1 MRTSHL
7 VIAGHSVAIDC
18 SEEALSSYLET
29 ELSPFCGGGG
39 IDMKLSLSLGW
50 ADSGLCPETA
60 SGQINVVLPN
70 GVEVC
75 LEQGSAAGTI
85 SLNAIAG
92 GRPGEASDGDRYLYD
107 FLINYVFSL
116 VIQQL
121 QADGLAHIFLIH
133 SCGMVHDGRGYLF
146 AGASGKGKST
156 IARQLAAGGKKLL
169 GDDMVLVSHDI
180 NGWHVH
186 GSPMGGEIPRRAL
199 VNDSLPLEAIYLID
213 QDSKTG
219 WRRTGAA
226 EATAAL
232 IGLVVPSY
240 PLAKVAPKQ
249 ISDYGRETAEV
260 LFEEAALLAGGVPC
274 FRLALSLDDQPW
286 DRLFDD
292 ISKRE
297 AEVK

>member
-1 MRTSHL
+1 MR
-7 VIAGHSVAIDC
+7 
-18 SEEALSSYLET
+18 
-29 ELSPFCGGGG
+29 
-39 IDMKLSLSLGW
+39 LSLTLGW
-50 ADSGLCPETA
+50 ADRGVCPEA
-60 SGQINVVLPN
+60 NGGQINVVLPN
-70 GVEVC
+70 GVELC
-75 LEQGSAAGTI
+75 LEQESTAGAI
-85 SLNAIAG
+85 QLNAIAG
-92 GRPGEASDGDRYLYD
+92 GRPGNGPDGDRYLFD

-133 SCGMVHDGRGYLF
+133 SCGMAQDGRGFLF

-156 IARQLAAGGKKLL
+156 IAGQLAAAGKKLL

-186 GSPMGGEIPRRAL
+186 GSPMGGDIPRRAL
-199 VNDSLPLEAIYLID
+199 VNDSLPLEAICLID
-213 QDSKTG
+213 QDSKTS
-219 WRRTGAA
+219 WRRVGAA

-249 ISDYGRETAEV
+249 ISDYSRETTEV
-260 LFEEAALLAGGVPC
+260 LFDEAVLLAGGVPC
-274 FRLALSLDDQPW
+274 YRLALSLDDQPW
-286 DRLFDD
+286 ERLFDD